1 MSTDTPLNNAPVS
14 AATPML
20 PTDFFAFLEQALPA
34 AAATNTVADPEAL
47 IATIRAA
54 VAANGN
60 VTEEITTQLTSQ
72 QQGLAP
78 ALRVRL
84 LFWQTLFSQL
94 QDICPLD
101 RQLKIEFERLRPLF
115 LMAGLRDER
124 LAISAA
130 HPLRQLLN
138 NILQASVF
146 WYPEG
151 GRENQQFLTAL
162 TAALTALAQTD
173 LVLEQQLVD
182 PAVTAFNDLVERQRS
197 RAQMM
202 EQRYRESELG
212 LAKIRRAQAQVAT
225 LLNSLAGSLLPESMS
240 AFLRTTL
247 RTELQYLLINDS
259 DSSPVWKGWC
269 ELIKRLPPIF
279 SQSSVA
285 DEAAAESDN
294 ANRQLLFSQVQ
305 VALELL
311 NKTESAS
318 VPNQQAYDAGVEQ
331 VREHLFSRLRDERHP
346 LAPFAPLMEPDELQ
360 ALGTTVSPAHVK
372 KVAHL
377 REGDWFLFSV
387 NDEQWLRCKL
397 LLRPPQVEQLLFVNR
412 CGQRVLQ
419 KSPRDFSACLATHI
433 ATPLLTGDFFSL
445 ALAAT
450 EKKLRVWHQQT
461 LARTRRENSV
471 TTAPVEPRPADA
483 QRSATDASPAA
494 TTAISAREQV
504 PETAPV
510 PASNRQAAAAKAM
523 REAQV
528 LERLAIRRARQATAQ
543 VAEEAGQQDAQQSAA
558 ALLESVNIGA
568 WFDLMIP
575 AQTEFQRCKLVAIM
589 RSTERF
595 IFTDR
600 MGAKVA
606 EHTQAELIDMLATE
620 RARLISNGDDF
631 EGQLTKVVKT
641 LRRDL

>member
-1 MSTDTPLNNAPVS
+1 
-14 AATPML
+14 ML
-20 PTDFFAFLEQALPA
+20 PADFFAFLEQALPA
-34 AAATNTVADPEAL
+34 VPAASAVADPEAL
-47 IATIRAA
+47 IDTIRAA
-54 VAANGN
+54 VAANGD
-60 VTEEITTQLTSQ
+60 VAEEITTQLKSQ

-101 RQLKIEFERLRPLF
+101 RQLKMAFERLRPLF
-115 LMAGLRDER
+115 LTVGLRDER
-124 LAISAA
+124 LLTSAT
-130 HPLRQLLN
+130 HPLRQLLDK
-138 NILQASVF
+138 ILQAGVF

-151 GRENQQFLTAL
+151 GRENQQFFIAL
-162 TAALTALAQTD
+162 TAALTVLAQTD
-173 LVLEQQLVD
+173 LALEQQLVD
-182 PAVTAFNDLVERQRS
+182 PAVTAFNDLAERQHS

-212 LAKIRRAQAQVAT
+212 LAKINRAQAQVAT
-225 LLNSLAGSLLPESMS
+225 LLNALAGSLLPESMS
-240 AFLRTTL
+240 TFLRTTL

-279 SQSSVA
+279 SQPSA
-285 DEAAAESDN
+285 AAEAVAESDN
-294 ANRQLLFSQVQ
+294 ASRQLLFSQVQ

-331 VREHLFSRLRDERHP
+331 VREHLFSCLRDERHP
-346 LAPFAPLMEPDELQ
+346 LAPFASLMEPDELQ
-360 ALGTTVSPAHVK
+360 ALGTTVSPAHLK

-387 NDEQWLRCKL
+387 SDEQWLRCKL

-412 CGQRVLQ
+412 SGQRVLQ
-419 KSPRDFSACLATHI
+419 KSPHEFSACLATHI
-433 ATPLLTGDFFSL
+433 VVPLFIGDFFSL

-450 EKKLRVWHQQT
+450 EKKLRVWQQQT
-461 LARTRRENSV
+461 LARTQRESRV
-471 TTAPVEPRPADA
+471 ADIPAAPPAA
-483 QRSATDASPAA
+483 EIQRSAEDVPLAVTATASAHESAP
-494 TTAISAREQV
+494 TTE
-504 PETAPV
+504 

-528 LERLAIRRARQATAQ
+528 LERLAIRRARQASAPVTD
-543 VAEEAGQQDAQQSAA
+543 EPGQQSAQQSAE

-568 WFDLMIP
+568 WFDLMLTGQ
-575 AQTEFQRCKLVAIM
+575 ADLQRCKLVAIM
-589 RSTERF
+589 RSSERF

-600 MGAKVA
+600 AGAKVA
-606 EHTQAELIDMLATE
+606 EHAQEELIDMLATE